1 MACSGS
7 IPFCFFFFTTVG
19 DGNCAYCF
27 AIRRPARASGM
38 LGPEGSTGAFSP
50 FRLRFLFVFFFFT
63 TVGDGNCAYCFAIRR
78 PARASGMLGPEGS
91 TGAFSP
97 FGFDS
102 HHFLY
107 FKRLLH
113 SNSLFFLV
121 KVMGIEPMSESIST
135 AASPSAAYVF
145 LFCFWQR
152 P

>member
-1 MACSGS
+1 MG
-7 IPFCFFFFTTVG
+7 I
-19 DGNCAYCF
+19 
-27 AIRRPARASGM
+27 ARIAG
-38 LGPEGSTGAFSP
+38 
-50 FRLRFLFVFFFFT
+50 
-63 TVGDGNCAYCFAIRR
+63 AIRR

-102 HHFLY
+102 HHFCGIKKAVAVATAFL
-107 FKRLLH
+107 
-113 SNSLFFLV
+113 LV